1 MLFLFITTLSYI
13 KLRTHNQT
21 SIMIQITEITSSLAA
36 FRNYITSLNLF
47 LKTSPPVCT
56 TIQYART
63 LCDGLPSEEEVYKQF
78 NCYGARDKGNLG
90 KILEFSL
97 FGQKPNCDACPDLEK
112 LGIDLKVTKLKTMK
126 NKNMNAKERLTIT
139 NVGNP
144 EKENFGKEIIDH
156 ENLADTKY
164 YSKVR
169 RGLAIIVENGSGT
182 KYKTIDDVMNMRVL
196 YFMSYDIE
204 NLPQD
209 FTHQL
214 HEDYTNIRQR
224 IIEGNISQR
233 GQKSLHIHPHGSKGS
248 KTRALGFTNKFLT
261 RMLGHYISV
270 EKNIPI
276 EDVLV
281 QKGSSISIK
290 PAAFN

>member
-1 MLFLFITTLSYI
+1 
-13 KLRTHNQT
+13 
-21 SIMIQITEITSSLAA
+21 MILEHSAMVHKSEITSSFHA
-36 FRNYITSLNLF
+36 FRSYITSLNLF
-47 LKTSPPVCT
+47 LKTSPTVSGV
-56 TIQYART
+56 IQCART

-78 NCYGARDKGNLG
+78 DSYGARDKGNLG
-90 KILEFSL
+90 KIIEFAL

-139 NVGNP
+139 NVGNT
-144 EKENFGKEIIDH
+144 EKENFGKDIID
-156 ENLADTKY
+156 NKSLADTKY
-164 YSKVR
+164 YCKVR
-169 RGLAIIVENGSGT
+169 RGLAIIVENGSAT

-196 YFMSYDIE
+196 YFMNYDIE
-204 NLPQD
+204 NLPDHFRQ
-209 FTHQL
+209 QI
-214 HEDYTNIRQR
+214 HEDYTKIRQR

-233 GQKSLHIHPHGSKGS
+233 GQKNLHIHPHGSKGS

-261 RMLGHYISV
+261 HMIAHYISL

-281 QKGSSISIK
+281 QKGKSISIK
-290 PAAFN
+290 PSAFN